1 MKERKAKSAKR
12 KRYMGKL
19 WENQEQASKSLSL
32 VNSLR
37 ICLIPLAIR
46 LLQHSKVLVTR
57 NVWSSL
63 NSDFYWGLVK

>member
-46 LLQHSKVLVTR
+46 L
-57 NVWSSL
+57 
-63 NSDFYWGLVK
+63 